1 VAAAV
6 KRWEKLPFER
16 FEAYYD
22 DEGRELPPTI

>member
-1 VAAAV
+1 MEEV
-6 KRWEKLPFER
+6 KRWEKMPFER